1 MKKLFFSMIG
11 LFLVYFLLRGILFLF
26 RGNTVYQYE
35 IMKDG
40 NVISVK
46 EQRNRKTDTTEEYYD
61 FEIGLWDKEYT
72 FRLFKDDLSGY
83 QHFIRDIKEVETEK
97 YQCFLPVFRDD
108 QILLDMICED
118 KDTKVLSPYHN
129 IRLNDTKL
137 DGIVDEEY
145 WDQLEKF
152 SVKEDTVQQEQLKI
166 SKKIPQTISK
176 IGMSHYRGLYII
188 DQDGNVE
195 NITLFSSDHYDQ
207 VLHAFLDGY
216 YFVANYNESYD
227 FQEIY
232 LVNLKTAKVDTI
244 TMPVRISFDS
254 YIQGIVDHRIYIMD
268 RSNRVQYYFDMEDQL
283 MYSCKN
289 KEGMIQ
295 YYNGKEFV
303 ERNIYDALN
312 EDLYFQDD
320 SLKEEEDQ
328 IQKYD
333 ARSNYYYLWGKE
345 DDIYHVYRSM
355 DDSFKMKTYLFDT
368 TENSALYQKDGVIYQ
383 DGTELYYISN
393 VLGTKKILEN
403 RELEFNDTII
413 YGVI

>member
-1 MKKLFFSMIG
+1 MIG

-188 DQDGNVE
+188 DQDGSVE

-207 VLHAFLDGY
+207 VLHTFLDGY

-283 MYSCKN
+283 MYS
-289 KEGMIQ
+289 
-295 YYNGKEFV
+295 
-303 ERNIYDALN
+303 
-312 EDLYFQDD
+312 
-320 SLKEEEDQ
+320 
-328 IQKYD
+328 
-333 ARSNYYYLWGKE
+333 
-345 DDIYHVYRSM
+345 
-355 DDSFKMKTYLFDT
+355 
-368 TENSALYQKDGVIYQ
+368 
-383 DGTELYYISN
+383 
-393 VLGTKKILEN
+393 
-403 RELEFNDTII
+403 
-413 YGVI
+413 